1 MLIMFFVVKTGAD
14 MSMQANEQM
23 STMKNVFRGMCFI
36 MVPLTY
42 HFPTV
47 SHFN

>member
-1 MLIMFFVVKTGAD
+1 MGTGP
-14 MSMQANEQM
+14 NEQM
-23 STMKNVFRGMCFI
+23 SKMKNVFRGMCII

-47 SHFN
+47 SFVFKIIY